1 MQDIS
6 SKIFIIYAWEDT
18 ARVNSILKECEYEIN
33 AKLTADI
40 DTGHSPI
47 LEDKTTKAI
56 EDAKVVMV
64 FISDAAKK
72 SDYVKAAV
80 TYSLNVNKNILPV
93 NIDKRSMFGSMPE
106 EFKFRAKPYNIN
118 DDESKNMLIAQL
130 KATLGINIENG
141 DEFGTLIHIVTDRN
155 AKIMRYGEDLGTAE
169 AGKDCKIRLANGYH
183 RLEFIDTEDPTIR
196 CIVHYNVEDNVK
208 EQYLEVPIMQRYE
221 QKLRADEKA
230 KREEEIKRQFEEQNY
245 KKNLEIEQRNRELE
259 LKQRERE
266 AERIHQRQ
274 LQAAEE
280 ERKRKQ
286 REAEEEER
294 QRQEEEMQRQKEEGK
309 KKSKPSGCLII
320 ILIFLGI
327 AFPVSLIFSIPYL
340 IYKYKD

>member
-56 EDAKVVMV
+56 EDAKVVMI

-155 AKIMRYGEDLGTAE
+155 AKIMRYGEDLDTAE

-183 RLEFIDTEDPTIR
+183 HLEFIDTEDPTIR

-221 QKLRADEKA
+221 QKLRAEEKA

-280 ERKRKQ
+280 ER
-286 REAEEEER
+286 
-294 QRQEEEMQRQKEEGK
+294 QRQKEEEK

-327 AFPVSLIFSIPYL
+327 AFPISLIFSIPYL

>member
-183 RLEFIDTEDPTIR
+183 RLEFFDTEDPTIR

-208 EQYLEVPIMQRYE
+208 EQFLEVPIMQRYE

-266 AERIHQRQ
+266 AERIHQKQ

-294 QRQEEEMQRQKEEGK
+294 QRKEEEMQRQKEEEK

-327 AFPVSLIFSIPYL
+327 AFPISLIFSIPYL

>member
-47 LEDKTTKAI
+47 LEDKTTKVI

-183 RLEFIDTEDPTIR
+183 RLEFFDTEDPTIR

-230 KREEEIKRQFEEQNY
+230 KREEEIKKQFEEQNY

-266 AERIHQRQ
+266 AERIHQKQ

-294 QRQEEEMQRQKEEGK
+294 QRQEEEMQRQKEEEK

-327 AFPVSLIFSIPYL
+327 AFPISLIFSIPYL

>member
-93 NIDKRSMFGSMPE
+93 NINKRSMFGSMPE

-155 AKIMRYGEDLGTAE
+155 AKIIRYGEDLGTAE

-183 RLEFIDTEDPTIR
+183 RLEFFDTEDPTIR

-208 EQYLEVPIMQRYE
+208 EQYLEVPIKLRYE
-221 QKLRADEKA
+221 QKLKADEKA
-230 KREEEIKRQFEEQNY
+230 KREEKIKRQFEEQNY

-294 QRQEEEMQRQKEEGK
+294 QRQEEERQRQKEEEK

>member
-6 SKIFIIYAWEDT
+6 SRIFIIYAWEDT

-72 SDYVKAAV
+72 SNYVKAAV

-141 DEFGTLIHIVTDRN
+141 DKFGTLIHIVTDRN

-183 RLEFIDTEDPTIR
+183 RLEFFDTEDPTIR

-221 QKLRADEKA
+221 QKLKADEKA

-294 QRQEEEMQRQKEEGK
+294 QRQEEEMQRQKEEEK

-327 AFPVSLIFSIPYL
+327 AFPISLIFSIPYL

>member
-183 RLEFIDTEDPTIR
+183 RLEFFDTEDPTIR

-208 EQYLEVPIMQRYE
+208 EQYLEVPIMLRYE
-221 QKLRADEKA
+221 QKLKADEKA

-274 LQAAEE
+274 LQA
-280 ERKRKQ
+280 RKRKQ

-294 QRQEEEMQRQKEEGK
+294 QRQEEERQRQKEEEK

-327 AFPVSLIFSIPYL
+327 AFPISLIFSIPYL

>member
-18 ARVNSILKECEYEIN
+18 ARVNSILKECEYELN

-130 KATLGINIENG
+130 KAALGINIENG

-155 AKIMRYGEDLGTAE
+155 AKIMRYGEDLGIAE

-183 RLEFIDTEDPTIR
+183 RLEFFDTEDPTIR

-208 EQYLEVPIMQRYE
+208 EQYLEVPIMLRYE
-221 QKLRADEKA
+221 QKLKADEKA
-230 KREEEIKRQFEEQNY
+230 KREEETKRQFEEQNY

-294 QRQEEEMQRQKEEGK
+294 QRQEEERQRQKEEEK

-327 AFPVSLIFSIPYL
+327 AFPISLIFSIPYL

>member
-6 SKIFIIYAWEDT
+6 SKLFIIYAWEDT
-18 ARVNSILKECEYEIN
+18 ARVNTILKECEYEIN

-40 DTGHSPI
+40 DSGHSPI
-47 LEDKTTKAI
+47 LEEKTTKAI
-56 EDAKVVMV
+56 EDANVVMV

-80 TYSLNVNKNILPV
+80 TYSLNVNKNIIPV
-93 NIDKRSMFGSMPE
+93 NIDKRSMFSSMPE

-155 AKIMRYGEDLGTAE
+155 AKIMRYGEDLGTAI

-183 RLEFIDTEDPTIR
+183 RLEFIDTEDNTIR
-196 CIVHYNVEDNVK
+196 CTVHYNVEDNVK
-208 EQYLEVPIMQRYE
+208 EQYLEVPIMLRYE

-245 KKNLEIEQRNRELE
+245 KKNLELEQRNRELE

-274 LQAAEE
+274 LQAAAE

-294 QRQEEEMQRQKEEGK
+294 QRQEEERLRLEEEEK
-309 KKSKPSGCLII
+309 KKNKRRTR
-320 ILIFLGI
+320 
-327 AFPVSLIFSIPYL
+327 
-340 IYKYKD
+340 